1 MTIISEQ
8 GEKDHDNLAGWR
20 RRLKNRV
27 EIIVIKEGGKV
38 GRIKSL
44 GYLVFY
50 SIIVKIAKLKKK
62 YGRLQ
67 STYLKR

>member
-20 RRLKNRV
+20 RRLKSRV

-38 GRIKSL
+38 DSIKLS
-44 GYLVFY
+44 GCTN
-50 SIIVKIAKLKKK
+50 SIPYARHYNPRFVYFLP
-62 YGRLQ
+62 
-67 STYLKR
+67 TF